1 MIIRDVIVTPIAF
14 RDPPLL
20 NAAGLHEPLAL
31 RSIVQLMVDGGIVGL
46 GEGGGGLQL
55 LEGLAAAASA
65 VIGKSVFDLN
75 GIEAAIDAELGG
87 GDDALARRDRRAVF
101 APIEVAAHD
110 AQGKIVGLPVSTLLG
125 GAVRDRVPYSA
136 YLFYKWAA
144 HPDPRTGEIGE
155 PDAWGEAIT
164 PDGIVA
170 QARTLIDRYGFE
182 SIKLKAG
189 VFPPDEEIAAIRA
202 LADAFPGYPLRID
215 PNGAWTIETA
225 ERVGRELG
233 GILEY
238 FEDPVLGLDGMSR
251 IHELTG
257 LPLATNMC
265 VVAFEQIPESVAKDS
280 VQIILGDHHYWGG
293 LRRTREL
300 GTICETF
307 GIGMSMHSNSH
318 LGISLAAMTHVAA
331 ATPTL
336 TYACDTHY
344 PWNRDDDIIRPG
356 VLEIVDGA
364 VAVPTGAG
372 LGVELDED
380 ALARQHRVYLDSAQ
394 RERDDAGYLRRFQ
407 PEFESRMPRF

>member
-1 MIIRDVIVTPIAF
+1 MIIRDVVVTPIAF

-31 RSIVQLMVDGGIVGL
+31 RSVVQLVVDGGVVGL
-46 GEGGGGLQL
+46 GEGGGGRALVNG
-55 LEGLAAAASA
+55 LEAVRSA
-65 VIGKSVFDLN
+65 VVGKSVFDLN
-75 GIEAAIDAELGG
+75 GIERAINAELGG
-87 GDDALARRDRRAVF
+87 GDAALDRRDRRAVF

-110 AQGKIVGLPVSTLLG
+110 AQGKITGLSVAELLG

-136 YLFYKWAA
+136 YLFYKWAS
-144 HPDPRTGEIGE
+144 HPDPATGRIDA

-164 PDGIVA
+164 PEGIVA
-170 QARTLIDRYGFE
+170 QARALIDRYGFQ

-189 VFPPDEEIAAIRA
+189 VFAPDEEIAAIRA
-202 LADAFPGYPLRID
+202 LADAFPGHPLRID
-215 PNGAWTIETA
+215 PNGAWSIETA
-225 ERVGRELG
+225 EYVARELG
-233 GILEY
+233 DLLEY
-238 FEDPVLGLDGMSR
+238 FEDPVLGLDGMSEVR
-251 IHELTG
+251 RRTG

-265 VVAFEQIPESVAKDS
+265 VVAFEHIPEAVAKDS

-344 PWNRDDDIIRPG
+344 PWNRADDVVRPG
-356 VLEIVDGA
+356 ALEIVDGA
-364 VAVPTGAG
+364 IAVPTGPG
-372 LGVELDED
+372 LGVELDEA
-380 ALARQHRVYLDSAQ
+380 ALDRQHRVYLDSSQ
-394 RERDDAGYLRRFQ
+394 RERDDAGYIRRFQ
-407 PEFESRMPRF
+407 PSFDPQLPRF